1 LVFSNAEVTL
11 TQFSYSHACY
21 LCSLTAGDTGEI
33 NGRKNDMTDYT
44 EETTGHKGLLYVEL
58 IMSSISSDRAVA
70 D

>member
-1 LVFSNAEVTL
+1 
-11 TQFSYSHACY
+11 